1 MGWPLVP
8 LKNSQDLRGEL
19 DLNGTLVYRTVR
31 ARANTAVPPPRR
43 ATSHSSSPAD
53 PSDPYAED
61 RPFAPPPAGPLCYS
75 LLGQSVLA
83 LAPNGPFYDLPP
95 ARPAPGPFVTP
106 APRIPIGLPRPGP
119 FLLTVYSTT
128 FGQCSPCWTLRS
140 SASRA
145 HPAFITSVPEL
156 RKLRTNLGGE

>member
-1 MGWPLVP
+1 LGWPLVP

-31 ARANTAVPPPRR
+31 ARANTAVSPPRR

-61 RPFAPPPAGPLCYS
+61 RPFAPPPAGPLRLS
-75 LLGQSVLA
+75 LLGQCPGPSPLTVHSTTFRRHAPLLA
-83 LAPNGPFYDLPP
+83 LCH
-95 ARPAPGPFVTP
+95 P
-106 APRIPIGLPRPGP
+106 APRIPIGLPHPGP

-145 HPAFITSVPEL
+145 HPGLYYIGAQV
-156 RKLRTNLGGE
+156 KKATNESGW